1 MESLGIFGCPVTF
14 SASVQYLMYW
24 GLSLLLHRHSQA
36 ESLRDSKGRENLE
49 SKSDMRARGL
59 ESPDR
64 ADAVIGAAV
73 MSLPG
78 FTGAS
83 PWIRSLACSSG
94 GHRAV
99 GRFLTS
105 SR

>member
-1 MESLGIFGCPVTF
+1 
-14 SASVQYLMYW
+14 MYW

-78 FTGAS
+78 FTGGITVDTLAS
-83 PWIRSLACSSG
+83 MQFGRPQG
-94 GHRAV
+94 GRAL
-99 GRFLTS
+99 FDFEPLTFE
-105 SR
+105 